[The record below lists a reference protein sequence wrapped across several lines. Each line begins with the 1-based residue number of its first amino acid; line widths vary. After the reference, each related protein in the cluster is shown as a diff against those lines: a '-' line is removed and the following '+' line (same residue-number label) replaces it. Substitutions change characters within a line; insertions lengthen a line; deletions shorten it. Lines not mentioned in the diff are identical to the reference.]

1 MREIG
6 QNWIDEHW
14 KLFTVIL
21 FLVACL
27 VFALFFGTLA
37 IGTLHL
43 IKSSD
48 VYQMALQEVRSHEQA
63 ANILGLPITPGWYVT
78 GNINLENRDG
88 KATLEIP
95 VQGTQQ
101 AGIVKMDAIKK
112 DGQWTF
118 NYLILDVEGSDT
130 DIVIYSDKLYC
141 NQAQLT

>member
-1 MREIG
+1 R
-6 QNWIDEHW
+6 
-14 KLFTVIL
+14 
-21 FLVACL
+21 
-27 VFALFFGTLA
+27 
-37 IGTLHL
+37 
-43 IKSSD
+43 
-48 VYQMALQEVRSHEQA
+48 
-63 ANILGLPITPGWYVT
+63 ILGLPITPGWYVT

-130 DIVIYSDKLYC
+130 DIIIYSGDSCC
-141 NQAQLT
+141 N